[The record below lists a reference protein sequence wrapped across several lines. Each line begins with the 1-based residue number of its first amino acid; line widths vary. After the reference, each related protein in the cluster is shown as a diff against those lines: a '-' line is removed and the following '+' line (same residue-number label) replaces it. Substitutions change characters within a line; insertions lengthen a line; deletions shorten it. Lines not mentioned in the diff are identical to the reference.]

1 MTELEDTVSKLT
13 AARDHL
19 KELREASTGT
29 HWIVIADQEGSN
41 ICPKNEG
48 GVILWGEYA
57 DSRDTELVVTLHR
70 TIDAQI
76 ALLEVAI
83 RFSEF
88 EGFPEIEALAEAILG
103 W

>member
-19 KELREASTGT
+19 KSLREASTGAN
-29 HWIVIADQEGSN
+29 WIVAADGEESN
-41 ICPKNEG
+41 ICPKGE

-57 DSRDTELVVTLHR
+57 DSRDTELVVSLHR

-83 RFSEF
+83 KFSEF

-103 W
+103 S